1 MEDFW
6 KSVQTIQAE
15 RGADYRAFSLFSA
28 THWAELLGAA
38 AVIFLCAVIYYRCRE
53 VTRHQI
59 LRAVFVLMLADE
71 FMKQA
76 VLLYTGQWNV
86 TYLPLHLCSIN
97 IFVCWYDAIH
107 QSRWS
112 KDPKNYFEEIVIP
125 KKKIETLTPKEVAYL
140 MGMGVSTIEK
150 GLIQGTFPWGYAI
163 RTSENKHRYFI
174 NAKKFFA
181 TEMISV

>member
-86 TYLPLHLCSIN
+86 TYLPLHLCSIQA
-97 IFVCWYDAIH
+97 DH
-107 QSRWS
+107 MGGSP
-112 KDPKNYFEEIVIP
+112 DPVPHGSDDRHFYWHP
-125 KKKIETLTPKEVAYL
+125 L
-140 MGMGVSTIEK
+140 
-150 GLIQGTFPWGYAI
+150 
-163 RTSENKHRYFI
+163 HR
-174 NAKKFFA
+174 A
-181 TEMISV
+181 SPL

>member
-38 AVIFLCAVIYYRCRE
+38 AVNRRRAIFLCAVIYYRCRE

-71 FMKQA
+71 FMK
-76 VLLYTGQWNV
+76 
-86 TYLPLHLCSIN
+86 
-97 IFVCWYDAIH
+97 
-107 QSRWS
+107 
-112 KDPKNYFEEIVIP
+112 
-125 KKKIETLTPKEVAYL
+125 
-140 MGMGVSTIEK
+140 
-150 GLIQGTFPWGYAI
+150 
-163 RTSENKHRYFI
+163 
-174 NAKKFFA
+174 
-181 TEMISV
+181 

>member
-97 IFVCWYDAIH
+97 IFVCWYDA
-107 QSRWS
+107 
-112 KDPKNYFEEIVIP
+112 P
-125 KKKIETLTPKEVAYL
+125 KKAFAASMPTTPLSVTVVSAASWSLTPQ
-140 MGMGVSTIEK
+140 M
-150 GLIQGTFPWGYAI
+150 
-163 RTSENKHRYFI
+163 
-174 NAKKFFA
+174 A
-181 TEMISV
+181 T